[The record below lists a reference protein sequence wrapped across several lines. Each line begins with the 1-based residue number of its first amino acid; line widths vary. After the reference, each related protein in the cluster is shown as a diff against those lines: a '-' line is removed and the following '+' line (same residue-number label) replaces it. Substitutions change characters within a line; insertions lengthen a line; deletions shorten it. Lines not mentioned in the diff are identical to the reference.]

1 MLPNSNS
8 VEVEAR
14 PTWEI
19 ILSEN
24 MFTVAVRR
32 YESSD
37 WLSESWR
44 PSELIQQLADTLTT
58 VLSNEDSAPFPGG
71 WKVELTIETKG
82 LNFNRL

>member
-1 MLPNSNS
+1 MPRLENRLMLPNSNS
-8 VEVEAR
+8 AEVEAK

-37 WLSESWR
+37 WLSERWR
-44 PSELIQQLADTLTT
+44 PSELIQQ
-58 VLSNEDSAPFPGG
+58 V
-71 WKVELTIETKG
+71 VVYRYTILPCFLMKIALDFQG
-82 LNFNRL
+82 VVKWS